1 MQQTAIFIGN
11 EPKCSTNYDNHYNPY
26 FLSIMHVKYP
36 MLEKIDK
43 IGSSNVAFKWANLQ
57 ACAHINS
64 ITISLNSIW
73 NWHLNFELDSKNK
86 ETKYWWLA
94 YKYWLKVTWQI
105 TNTFK
110 HKKSNVSQYSE
121 VGITLRKF
129 KLYSG
134 VADPCIDFYIMSTI

>member
-1 MQQTAIFIGN
+1 MSN
-11 EPKCSTNYDNHYNPY
+11 
-26 FLSIMHVKYP
+26 SI
-36 MLEKIDK
+36 
-43 IGSSNVAFKWANLQ
+43 SAFKLANLQ
-57 ACAHINS
+57 TCAHMNL
-64 ITISLNSIW
+64 ITISLKSTW

-121 VGITLRKF
+121 EAIALRTF
-129 KLYSG
+129 KLYLG
-134 VADPCIDFYIMSTI
+134 VADPYIDFYIMSKL